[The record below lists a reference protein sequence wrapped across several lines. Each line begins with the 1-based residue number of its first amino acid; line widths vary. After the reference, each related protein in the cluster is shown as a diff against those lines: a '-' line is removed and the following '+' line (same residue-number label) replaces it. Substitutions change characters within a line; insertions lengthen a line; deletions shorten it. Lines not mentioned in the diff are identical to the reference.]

1 MILSRVERKDDR
13 EQMWSIQGNITW
25 KNSICPFSF
34 FTHSNVA
41 LSFENVWT
49 RTIYIWQFF
58 FLNTMHT
65 SWKCQTKS
73 KVTGVDPSGRNSS
86 CMFNLSFRIS
96 FYSWN
101 KLVRYIIH
109 TFLVELL
116 SHTVTDNES
125 IPTKDHSPL
134 ECQCVWWWCQ
144 ICKYELILSL
154 LCSHDRDC
162 IGYSFLCISI

>member
-1 MILSRVERKDDR
+1 MTESRCEVFRAISLEKTPSALFRFLHIQMLPFLSKTCEH
-13 EQMWSIQGNITW
+13 EQYTYDN
-25 KNSICPFSF
+25 
-34 FTHSNVA
+34 
-41 LSFENVWT
+41 
-49 RTIYIWQFF
+49 FF